1 MDKMIEE
8 FLDDRIPAEIK
19 ECVNNEDYDKKEIT
33 VKNGY
38 EGVINRDIT
47 ENERGIIQD
56 TLDKV
61 IEECPDETSSVE
73 MEEGVYDKVDDE
85 NEKLMRKKR
94 KMKQPIYE
102 STTIV
107 QGKGVNNERDG
118 KDVDLVEGA

>member
-8 FLDDRIPAEIK
+8 FLDDRIPAEMK

-107 QGKGVNNERDG
+107 
-118 KDVDLVEGA
+118 